1 MVYYIK
7 TNKDQLT
14 GIVLIQEYG
23 HIKVKLAE
31 LLDERGIT
39 RNKLSTLTGTKYDII
54 NRYYKA
60 ENINMVDIDL
70 FAKICCVLNC
80 NISDLLEYEKD

>member
-1 MVYYIK
+1 MK

-31 LLDERGIT
+31 LLDKRGIT

-80 NISDLLEYEKD
+80 NISDLLEYVND

>member
-1 MVYYIK
+1 MK

-31 LLDERGIT
+31 LLDKRGIT

-80 NISDLLEYEKD
+80 NIRDLLEYEKD

>member
-1 MVYYIK
+1 MK

-23 HIKVKLAE
+23 HNKVKLAE
-31 LLDERGIT
+31 LLDKRVIT

>member
-1 MVYYIK
+1 MK

-31 LLDERGIT
+31 LLDKRGIT

>member
-1 MVYYIK
+1 MYYIK

>member
-1 MVYYIK
+1 MK

-31 LLDERGIT
+31 LLDIRGIT

>member
-1 MVYYIK
+1 MK

-23 HIKVKLAE
+23 YIKVKLAE

>member
-1 MVYYIK
+1 MK
-7 TNKDQLT
+7 TNKNQLT

-31 LLDERGIT
+31 LLDKRGIT

>member
-1 MVYYIK
+1 MK